1 MIEKYLTDSIAPYR
15 KWIERRM
22 MEGNLLDEE

>member
-1 MIEKYLTDSIAPYR
+1 MIEKYLTDSITPGR

-22 MEGNLLDEE
+22 MDGNLLNVE